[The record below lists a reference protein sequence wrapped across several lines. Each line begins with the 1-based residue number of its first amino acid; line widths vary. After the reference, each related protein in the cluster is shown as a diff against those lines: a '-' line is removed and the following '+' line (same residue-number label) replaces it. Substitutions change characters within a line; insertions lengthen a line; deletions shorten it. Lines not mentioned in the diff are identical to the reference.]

1 MNYYVMT
8 LFPELITNAM
18 NESIMGRAAKKN
30 IISVEAVNIRDYAQ
44 NVHRQ
49 VDDYIYGGGSGML
62 MQAEPVWLAYQD
74 IIKKTGKKDTRVLYM
89 SPQGRTFN
97 QSYAQA
103 LSKNENIIFLC
114 GHYEGIDERVIEMIN
129 PCEVSLG
136 DFVLTGGELAA
147 MVMTDA
153 VSRMVPGVL
162 SNEESGVD
170 ESFSEIR
177 PLKEMTKRARR
188 EVYGNLLPK
197 EEEETLQLLEYPQYT
212 RPEVFMGQKVP
223 DVLLSGNHA
232 EILKWRRA
240 RSIERTKERRPDLL
254 S

>member
-8 LFPELITNAM
+8 LFPEFITNAM
-18 NESIMGRAAKKN
+18 NESIMGRAIKKN

-44 NVHRQ
+44 NSYRQ

-62 MQAEPVWLAYQD
+62 MQAEPVWLAYQS
-74 IIKKTGKKDTRVLYM
+74 IIMRTGTKNTRVLYM

-136 DFVLTGGELAA
+136 DFVLTGGELPA
-147 MVMTDA
+147 MTIMDA
-153 VSRMVPGVL
+153 VTRLIPGVL
-162 SNEESGVD
+162 GHDDSS
-170 ESFSEIR
+170 
-177 PLKEMTKRARR
+177 L
-188 EVYGNLLPK
+188 Y
-197 EEEETLQLLEYPQYT
+197 ETFYNDLLEYPQYT
-212 RPEVFMGQKVP
+212 RPPVFEGRAVP
-223 DVLLSGNHA
+223 PELLSGNHKLI
-232 EILKWRRA
+232 EKWRLEQ
-240 RSIERTKERRPDLL
+240 SIERTRKRRPDLYEKYMA
-254 S
+254 SQKH

>member
-8 LFPELITNAM
+8 LFPEFITNAM
-18 NESIMGRAAKKN
+18 NESIMGRAIKKN

-44 NVHRQ
+44 NSYRQ

-62 MQAEPVWLAYQD
+62 MQAEPVWLAYQS
-74 IIKKTGKKDTRVLYM
+74 IIKRTGTKNTRVLYM

-136 DFVLTGGELAA
+136 DFVLTGGELPA
-147 MVMTDA
+147 MTIMDA
-153 VSRMVPGVL
+153 VTRLIPGVL
-162 SNEESGVD
+162 GHDDSSLYAVLCLL
-170 ESFSEIR
+170 SFSVAII
-177 PLKEMTKRARR
+177 
-188 EVYGNLLPK
+188 N
-197 EEEETLQLLEYPQYT
+197 
-212 RPEVFMGQKVP
+212 
-223 DVLLSGNHA
+223 
-232 EILKWRRA
+232 
-240 RSIERTKERRPDLL
+240 
-254 S
+254 

>member
-8 LFPELITNAM
+8 LFPEFITNAM
-18 NESIMGRAAKKN
+18 NESIMGRAIKKN

-44 NVHRQ
+44 NSYRQ

-62 MQAEPVWLAYQD
+62 MQAEPVWLAYQS
-74 IIKKTGKKDTRVLYM
+74 IIKRTGTKNTRVLYM

-136 DFVLTGGELAA
+136 DFVLTGGELPA
-147 MVMTDA
+147 MTIMDA
-153 VSRMVPGVL
+153 VTRLIPGVL
-162 SNEESGVD
+162 GHDDSS
-170 ESFSEIR
+170 
-177 PLKEMTKRARR
+177 L
-188 EVYGNLLPK
+188 Y
-197 EEEETLQLLEYPQYT
+197 ETFYNDLLEYPQYT
-212 RPEVFMGQKVP
+212 RPPVFEGRAVP
-223 DVLLSGNHA
+223 PELLSGNHKLI
-232 EILKWRRA
+232 EKWRLEQ
-240 RSIERTKERRPDLL
+240 SIERTKKRRPDLYEKYMA
-254 S
+254 SRKH

>member
-8 LFPELITNAM
+8 LFPEFITNAM
-18 NESIMGRAAKKN
+18 NDSIMGRAIKKN

-44 NVHRQ
+44 NSYRQ

-62 MQAEPVWLAYQD
+62 MQAEPVWLAYQS
-74 IIKKTGKKDTRVLYM
+74 IIKRTGTKNTRVLYM

-136 DFVLTGGELAA
+136 DFVLTGGELPA
-147 MVMTDA
+147 MTIMDA
-153 VSRMVPGVL
+153 VTRLIPGVL
-162 SNEESGVD
+162 GHDDSS
-170 ESFSEIR
+170 
-177 PLKEMTKRARR
+177 L
-188 EVYGNLLPK
+188 Y
-197 EEEETLQLLEYPQYT
+197 ETFYNDLLEYPQYT
-212 RPEVFMGQKVP
+212 RPPVFEGRAVP
-223 DVLLSGNHA
+223 PELLSGNHKLI
-232 EILKWRRA
+232 EKWRLEQ
-240 RSIERTKERRPDLL
+240 SIERTRKRRPDLYEKYMA
-254 S
+254 SRKH

>member
-8 LFPELITNAM
+8 LFPEFITNAM
-18 NESIMGRAAKKN
+18 NESIMGRAIKKN

-44 NVHRQ
+44 NSYRQ

-62 MQAEPVWLAYQD
+62 MQAEPVWLAYQS
-74 IIKKTGKKDTRVLYM
+74 IIKRTGTKNTRVLYM

-136 DFVLTGGELAA
+136 DFVLTGGELPA
-147 MVMTDA
+147 MTIMDA
-153 VSRMVPGVL
+153 VTRLIPGVL
-162 SNEESGVD
+162 GHDDSS
-170 ESFSEIR
+170 
-177 PLKEMTKRARR
+177 L
-188 EVYGNLLPK
+188 Y
-197 EEEETLQLLEYPQYT
+197 ETFYNDLLEYPQYT
-212 RPEVFMGQKVP
+212 RPPVFEGRAVP
-223 DVLLSGNHA
+223 PELLSGNHKLI
-232 EILKWRRA
+232 ERWRLEQ
-240 RSIERTKERRPDLL
+240 SIERTRKRRPDLYEKYMA
-254 S
+254 SRKH

>member
-8 LFPELITNAM
+8 LFPEFITNAM
-18 NESIMGRAAKKN
+18 NESIMGRAIKKN

-44 NVHRQ
+44 NSYRQ

-62 MQAEPVWLAYQD
+62 MQAEPVWLAYQS
-74 IIKKTGKKDTRVLYM
+74 IIKRTGTKNTRVLYM

-136 DFVLTGGELAA
+136 DFVLTGGELPA
-147 MVMTDA
+147 MTIMDA
-153 VSRMVPGVL
+153 VTRLIPGVL
-162 SNEESGVD
+162 GHDDSS
-170 ESFSEIR
+170 
-177 PLKEMTKRARR
+177 L
-188 EVYGNLLPK
+188 Y
-197 EEEETLQLLEYPQYT
+197 ETFYNDLLEYPQYT
-212 RPEVFMGQKVP
+212 RPPVFEGRAVP
-223 DVLLSGNHA
+223 PELLSGNHKLI
-232 EILKWRRA
+232 EKWRLEQ
-240 RSIERTKERRPDLL
+240 SIERTRKRRPDLYEKYMA
-254 S
+254 SRKH

>member
-8 LFPELITNAM
+8 LFPELIINAM

-74 IIKKTGKKDTRVLYM
+74 IIKKTGKKNTRVLYM

-136 DFVLTGGELAA
+136 DFVLTGGELPA
-147 MVMTDA
+147 MTIMDA
-153 VSRMVPGVL
+153 VTRLIPGVL
-162 SNEESGVD
+162 GHDDSS
-170 ESFSEIR
+170 
-177 PLKEMTKRARR
+177 L
-188 EVYGNLLPK
+188 Y
-197 EEEETLQLLEYPQYT
+197 ETFYDDLLEYPQYT
-212 RPEVFMGQKVP
+212 RPPVFEGRAVP
-223 DVLLSGNHA
+223 PELLSGNHKLI
-232 EILKWRRA
+232 EKWRLEQ
-240 RSIERTKERRPDLL
+240 SIERTRKRRPDLYEKYVKSHNL
-254 S
+254 

>member
-8 LFPELITNAM
+8 LFPEFITNAM
-18 NESIMGRAAKKN
+18 NESIMGRAIKKN

-44 NVHRQ
+44 NSYRQ

-62 MQAEPVWLAYQD
+62 MQAEPVWLAYQS
-74 IIKKTGKKDTRVLYM
+74 IIKRTGTKNTRVLYM

-136 DFVLTGGELAA
+136 DFVLTGGELTA
-147 MVMTDA
+147 MTIMDA
-153 VSRMVPGVL
+153 VTRLIPGVL
-162 SNEESGVD
+162 GHDDSS
-170 ESFSEIR
+170 
-177 PLKEMTKRARR
+177 L
-188 EVYGNLLPK
+188 Y
-197 EEEETLQLLEYPQYT
+197 ETFYNDLLEYPQYT
-212 RPEVFMGQKVP
+212 RPPVFEGRAVP
-223 DVLLSGNHA
+223 PELLSGNHKLI
-232 EILKWRRA
+232 EKWRLEQ
-240 RSIERTKERRPDLL
+240 SIERTRKRRPDLYEKYMA
-254 S
+254 SRKH